1 MKNVKVRAFTAS
13 VDYSDTERGAIE
25 ESFPVYAPDYPAAK
39 DIALSYILQVLKL
52 QDFEMR
58 IVGA

>member
-1 MKNVKVRAFTAS
+1 MKKVQVRVFTAS
-13 VDYSDTERGAIE
+13 VDYSDAEGGARE

-39 DIALSYILQVLKL
+39 DIALNYILQVLKL